1 MDVPGLTRTQHEL
14 RGHRELTAPLLTDR
28 RVPRLVQLHGQ
39 PGRPSSTWLA
49 ERRDRALRWLTH
61 PHRMPHDVVER
72 VRAFGCAD
80 GQVDLVPTHGDLSP
94 RNWVVHDGVISFID
108 LGRADLRPRA
118 TDLFRLQ
125 DRSWRGRPDLERA
138 FFTGYGADPRD
149 VWWWPSLVLAEHIG
163 TAVWAH
169 QVGDEAFEA
178 KGLRGLREVF
188 PAGP

>member
-1 MDVPGLTRTQHEL
+1 
-14 RGHRELTAPLLTDR
+14 
-28 RVPRLVQLHGQ
+28 
-39 PGRPSSTWLA
+39 
-49 ERRDRALRWLTH
+49 
-61 PHRMPHDVVER
+61 MPHDVVER

-125 DRSWRGRPDLERA
+125 DRSWRGRPDLEPA